1 MLPKLSS
8 GGGGC
13 YDRAREYARKAERA
27 SDEEVRADFLRLQQN
42 WLNPCAKLR
51 TRRVVGGT
59 SRKIILWPNTA

>member
-1 MLPKLSS
+1 MLPKLSQAVVAATTV
-8 GGGGC
+8 
-13 YDRAREYARKAERA
+13 RREYARKAERA